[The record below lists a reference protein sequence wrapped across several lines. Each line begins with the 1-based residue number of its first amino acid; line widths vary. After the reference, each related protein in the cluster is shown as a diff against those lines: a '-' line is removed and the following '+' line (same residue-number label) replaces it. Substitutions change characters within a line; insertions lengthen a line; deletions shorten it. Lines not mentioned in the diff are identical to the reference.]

1 MGIFNKNKTP
11 KGGVWR
17 GVPYTNF
24 HDLNL
29 DWVLRVVRFTEE
41 SLEELPDAIDE
52 AIKKGL
58 EEYAEDQTEKLRD
71 LILGADQSV
80 NVMLPADETLQPF
93 DNTGASDNTAAFNAL
108 LQWMAKNGRKTMY
121 FPAGTYQLGSVS
133 LPAQL
138 AIVGDG
144 RYNTTIKAKPFLT
157 APMVQGIAD
166 GLLIDGVTLD
176 CNDAQQGRPT
186 TIIGATIKGALIT
199 NACFVG
205 GDYAISTP
213 AASAGHLQLSD
224 LVCTSQSAAAVKIGA
239 SGDNLNVSAV
249 GLVIS
254 NSAPRGIILDGNNA
268 DFKGVVVRG
277 STTALQLGGNNN
289 SVEWAGMPGYVNNG
303 NENTLICAGVDMTIN
318 TQRVT
323 LNTTECTSTVDT
335 VTETV
340 NDKREYTNLGDEA
353 IDVHGTATVE
363 AGRATVTVTGMVD
376 AEADVM
382 RLHSN
387 TSTEVSAIDELDLT
401 GETVKLMSTNP
412 VRYKSPTVLND
423 NFKAVPMADADGNQ
437 YNVLVQGETWP
448 PEGGGGGGGEGN
460 DPNAIHITGGTM
472 TGPLTMDGANA
483 NINLQNGAKITGLG
497 TPTAADDLVTKAYTD
512 TIASTEAMK
521 AQTAAQNYANAKIA
535 DSGKLYLPLTGGEL
549 SGGLTMH
556 RTLSL
561 YGGASLNSGVIA
573 DVGLPTTDTDA
584 ATKGYVD
591 RAIADAGGGGSYL
604 PLSGG
609 TMSGDIEIKYND
621 ASLNILNNQM
631 YYLINGDL
639 QSKLVFDEELVY
651 LSSGTSSSVRLSGI
665 STPLTNDDAANKEY
679 IDNKFFIYTQTLT
692 ANNIDFLNG
701 GTLAQAQNVYAVC
714 NPFFVMVSGR
724 FRLKDLA
731 SNSIMRFKVIAS
743 IANYAAAHSNEHM
756 FAYQWVD
763 NNGNAWNGNCYIEKA
778 TGYICVDSPPNSS
791 YSWVHFFIPLELS

>member
-1 MGIFNKNKTP
+1 MGVFNKNKTP

-41 SLEELPDAIDE
+41 SLEELPDAIDK

-157 APMVQGIAD
+157 APMVHGIAD

-186 TIIGATIKGALIT
+186 TIIGATITGALIT

-303 NENTLICAGVDMTIN
+303 NENTLICAGVDITID

-472 TGPLTMDGANA
+472 TGTLTMDGANA

-521 AQTAAQNYANAKIA
+521 AQTAAQNYADAQIA
-535 DSGKLYLPLTGGEL
+535 NSGKNYLPLTGGELSGELTVNRELSLYGGATLNNGVITNVGEPAVDTDAATKGYVDRAVIGAGGSGDYLPLTGGEL
-549 SGGLTMH
+549 SGGLTVH
-556 RTLSL
+556 GELSL
-561 YGGASLNSGVIA
+561 YGGATLNNGVITN
-573 DVGLPTTDTDA
+573 VGEPAVDTDA

-591 RAIADAGGGGSYL
+591 
-604 PLSGG
+604 
-609 TMSGDIEIKYND
+609 
-621 ASLNILNNQM
+621 
-631 YYLINGDL
+631 
-639 QSKLVFDEELVY
+639 
-651 LSSGTSSSVRLSGI
+651 
-665 STPLTNDDAANKEY
+665 
-679 IDNKFFIYTQTLT
+679 NKFFIYTQKLT
-692 ANNIDFLNG
+692 KTNIDFLNG
-701 GTLAQAQNVYAVC
+701 GSVSIAQDVYAIC

-724 FRLKDLA
+724 FLLTDLA
-731 SNSIMRFKVIAS
+731 SNSIMRFKVNTA
-743 IANYAAAHSNEHM
+743 IANYAAAHSNATR
-756 FAYQWVD
+756 FACLWV
-763 NNGNAWNGNCYIEKA
+763 NSNGYSWSGKCYIDKS
-778 TGYICVDSPPNSS
+778 TGYICVESPPNSS
-791 YSWVHFFIPLELS
+791 ISWVHFFIPLNIP

>member
-1 MGIFNKNKTP
+1 MGVFNKNKTP

-93 DNTGASDNTAAFNAL
+93 DNTGAADNTAAFNAL

-303 NENTLICAGVDMTIN
+303 NENTLICAGVDMTID

-448 PEGGGGGGGEGN
+448 PEGSGGGGGEGN

-521 AQTAAQNYANAKIA
+521 AQTAAQNYADAQIA
-535 DSGKLYLPLTGGEL
+535 NSGKNYLPLTGGELSGELTVNRELSLYGGATLNNGVITDVGEPAVDTDAATKGYVDRAVKGAGGSGDYLPLTGGEL
-549 SGGLTMH
+549 SGGLTVN
-556 RTLSL
+556 RELSL
-561 YGGASLNSGVIA
+561 YGGATLNNGVIT
-573 DVGLPTTDTDA
+573 DVGTPTISTDA

-591 RAIADAGGGGSYL
+591 
-604 PLSGG
+604 
-609 TMSGDIEIKYND
+609 
-621 ASLNILNNQM
+621 
-631 YYLINGDL
+631 
-639 QSKLVFDEELVY
+639 
-651 LSSGTSSSVRLSGI
+651 
-665 STPLTNDDAANKEY
+665 
-679 IDNKFFIYTQTLT
+679 NKFFIYTQKLT
-692 ANNIDFLNG
+692 TNNIDFLNG
-701 GTLAQAQNVYAVC
+701 GTLSLAQNVYVVC

-724 FRLKDLA
+724 FRLADLA
-731 SNSIMRFKVIAS
+731 SNSIMRFKVITS
-743 IANYAAAHSNEHM
+743 IANYAAAHSNEKM

-763 NNGNAWNGNCYIEKA
+763 NNGHSWNGNCYIEKS
-778 TGYICVDSPPNSS
+778 TGYICVDSPPTTSN
-791 YSWVHFFIPLELS
+791 SWVHFFIPLEIS